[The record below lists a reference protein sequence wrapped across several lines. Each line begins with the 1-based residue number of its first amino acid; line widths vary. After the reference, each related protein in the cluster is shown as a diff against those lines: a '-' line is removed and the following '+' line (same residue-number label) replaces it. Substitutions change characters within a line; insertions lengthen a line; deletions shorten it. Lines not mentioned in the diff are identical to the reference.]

1 MNIDHRSLR
10 HTLSAFFVV
19 SVTVLVTAGATYSA
33 PAADIVSSR
42 IAVSERHISARSAE
56 KPRPTIDLTDAMDQR
71 TVLLSRSLT
80 ASFLA
85 PRGTEPVAMLTI
97 ALADH
102 PAWIVFDMDVGE
114 GRAIVSAERIRQYLI
129 SYPVEGIP
137 KKTTCTVLSSWTDND
152 GVERAQTDCI
162 ARSGYFYDIALVA
175 GSIKKALETGESTMS
190 YPLTEIPA
198 TVLYPEFSGQPLT
211 LLATGHSDF
220 VGSGYGRKANV
231 RKGLNERIHNV
242 VIPAGAEFSFN
253 DTLGIVS
260 TSRGWHM
267 ALTIFEGVNLRP
279 APGGGICQVSTTL
292 YRAAL
297 AAGLPILEQKN
308 HSLWVTYYEKYGVG
322 LDATIF
328 PGKQDLRAL
337 NNTGGPI
344 LIQAYNKG
352 DEAFVHLYGVDD
364 GRSVSLTGPYF
375 SASAPEGFLENG
387 KTIRGNEV
395 GWERIVVLPS
405 GEPNRETIVARYKAL
420 PRSLASRWTAVTEEL

>member
-1 MNIDHRSLR
+1 MHQRS
-10 HTLSAFFVV
+10 
-19 SVTVLVTAGATYSA
+19 
-33 PAADIVSSR
+33 
-42 IAVSERHISARSAE
+42 
-56 KPRPTIDLTDAMDQR
+56 
-71 TVLLSRSLT
+71 VLLLRSVT

-85 PRGTEPVAMLTI
+85 PRGTEPMATLTI
-97 ALADH
+97 ALANY
-102 PAWIVFDMDVGE
+102 PAWIIFDSHEGE
-114 GRAIVSAERIRQYLI
+114 VRAVVSAERIRQYLI

-137 KKTTCTVLSSWTDND
+137 KQAVCTVLSSWTDEA
-152 GVERAQTDCI
+152 GVERAQTDCV
-162 ARSGYFYDIALVA
+162 ARSGYFYDTALVA
-175 GSIKKALETGESTMS
+175 GSIKKALEAGESAIS
-190 YPLTEIPA
+190 YPLMEIPA
-198 TVLYPEFSGQPLT
+198 TVMHPEFSNQPLT
-211 LLATGHSDF
+211 RLATGHSDF

-260 TSRGWHM
+260 VSRGWHM

-292 YRAAL
+292 YRAIL

-328 PGKQDLRAL
+328 PGKQDFRAL
-337 NNTGGPI
+337 NDTGGPL
-344 LIQAYNKG
+344 LIQAYNDG

-375 SASAPEGFLENG
+375 SGSAPEGFLENG
-387 KTIRGNEV
+387 KTIRGNEI
-395 GWERIVVLPS
+395 GWERMVVLP
-405 GEPNRETIVARYKAL
+405 GREPIRETIVARYNSL
-420 PRSLASRWTAVTEEL
+420 PRSLASRWTAATEVLRGAAGTDSR